1 MTRNPANRSS
11 DNARGGRLPRIPTL
25 GSTCRLIREDLGLSR
40 FGAQQRHG
48 ISPSYLFNIE
58 KDEYTPTFETLEKII
73 AGYGLNPMQARHLRE
88 LRTPAEELAP
98 TDKLRQCVNENVD
111 LVSHLDDLEQREV
124 LAAYLDPLWNV
135 LGRNYLFRAATP
147 GLEETNC
154 IPVWLFTPQAKT
166 AFVLWAH
173 ESAHSVATLKATL
186 GRYRDSEQA
195 KDVIRQLRPV
205 KEVRNQWSSSIDVA
219 YGRDTNDLLH
229 LRDPATGELT
239 SYRLSVADV
248 TQTQNVLLLTAI
260 RKPYSGP
267 EPS

>member
-1 MTRNPANRSS
+1 MTQNPAHRSS
-11 DNARGGRLPRIPTL
+11 GNARGGRLPRIPTL

-48 ISPSYLFNIE
+48 ISPSYLFDIE
-58 KDEYTPTFETLEKII
+58 KDDYTPSFETLEKII
-73 AGYGLNPMQARHLRE
+73 SGYGLNPMQARHLRE

-98 TDKLRQCVNENVD
+98 ADNLRQCVNDNTD
-111 LVSHLDDLEQREV
+111 LISHLHDLEQREV
-124 LAAYLDPLWNV
+124 LAAYLDPLWNA
-135 LGRNYLFRAATP
+135 LASNDSFQATTP
-147 GLEETNC
+147 GLQETDC
-154 IPVWLFTPQAKT
+154 IPTWLFSPAAKSV
-166 AFVLWAH
+166 FVQWPH

-195 KDVIRQLRPV
+195 KDLMRQLRPV
-205 KEVRNQWSSSIDVA
+205 KEFRRQWSASIDVA

-229 LRDPATGELT
+229 LRDPATDELS